1 MIDQCL
7 VTFSHSAADM
17 SGRASEVKFKENIQM
32 AECMAYGS
40 LATHQTRGKENYL
53 VGQSLP
59 GAVIEGQQREEGEK
73 DACEDDE
80 EIYEPIPD

>member
-7 VTFSHSAADM
+7 VTLSHSAADM
-17 SGRASEVKFKENIQM
+17 SGRASEIKFKENIQM

-40 LATHQTRGKENYL
+40 LTTHQTRGRGSYS

-59 GAVIEGQQREEGEK
+59 GAVIKGQQREEGEK
-73 DACEDDE
+73 DACEDTD
-80 EIYEPIPD
+80 EIYEPIPN